1 MNLFGRK
8 SSPAAAKSAPGP
20 VENDTPPA
28 AVAPPPAEPAPAVPA
43 PAVPARAVPAPAE
56 PAPVAAET
64 PATEPAATPAPATPA
79 ESALAAQTAAAA
91 TAANTAARLA
101 FLDKGTA
108 AMTSTPPKPP
118 ASFLPGGSLPGAAAR
133 SDQPRRTLD
142 LPGAGGLG
150 VSGLAGA
157 RRVDEPAATVPAA
170 PPAPAAPAQRRL
182 IVGRDISLAGE
193 IASCD
198 VLVVEGTVE
207 AKLRDGHS
215 VEITETGLFKG
226 SVEIDDADIGGR
238 FEGDLVVR
246 NRLRVRSGGRIIGS
260 IVYGELEVESGGR
273 LEGSIKLYDPQPKVE
288 VAAVPAP
295 AAAPVVV
302 EAAPEPVAEPAPE
315 QTSGDVQ
322 PAQVYV
328 PPTQT
333 FNG

>member
-8 SSPAAAKSAPGP
+8 SSPAAAKPAPES
-20 VENDTPPA
+20 VETETPPA
-28 AVAPPPAEPAPAVPA
+28 AVAPPPAEPAPVA
-43 PAVPARAVPAPAE
+43 PASAAMESPTAE
-56 PAPVAAET
+56 PAAAPT
-64 PATEPAATPAPATPA
+64 DPAA
-79 ESALAAQTAAAA
+79 AAQTAADAAAA

-108 AMTSTPPKPP
+108 NMTSTPPKPP

-142 LPGAGGLG
+142 LPGAGGMGVSGLG
-150 VSGLAGA
+150 ASGLAGA
-157 RRVDEPAATVPAA
+157 RRADEPAPTIPAA
-170 PPAPAAPAQRRL
+170 PPQPVMPAQRRL

-288 VAAVPAP
+288 VAAAPVAPPAP
-295 AAAPVVV
+295 VIETAPAPVQAPVV
-302 EAAPEPVAEPAPE
+302 E
-315 QTSGDVQ
+315 QSSGDVQ

-328 PPTQT
+328 PPTQS
-333 FNG
+333 FNS

>member
-8 SSPAAAKSAPGP
+8 STPAAAKPAPES
-20 VENDTPPA
+20 VENDTPTA
-28 AVAPPPAEPAPAVPA
+28 AVAPPPAEPAPVAPALAAMESPAAEPAAAPADPA
-43 PAVPARAVPAPAE
+43 PA
-56 PAPVAAET
+56 
-64 PATEPAATPAPATPA
+64 
-79 ESALAAQTAAAA
+79 AAQTTAGAAAA

-108 AMTSTPPKPP
+108 NMTSTPPKPP

-142 LPGAGGLG
+142 LPGAGGMGVNNMG

-157 RRVDEPAATVPAA
+157 RRADEPVSAA
-170 PPAPAAPAQRRL
+170 PSAPAAPAQRRL

-288 VAAVPAP
+288 IAAAPAP
-295 AAAPVVV
+295 APVI
-302 EAAPEPVAEPAPE
+302 EAAPAPIQAPVME
-315 QTSGDVQ
+315 QSSGDVQ